1 MSSKI
6 TQDDRFQPVNTGR
19 VDVFCVPM
27 AAAKSTIVYLKQ
39 IMPGQPEAW
48 YERIANEITSGRMP
62 LPRVDDMPDPDKLE
76 PLPRSPKPE
85 AKPIAINPAR
95 QRFLDSLTQS
105 ESPNQSHFPST
116 GQWQPEPSKP
126 VATPKPAAKPKS
138 KTQQLNQGTYRAKL
152 AVSNSA
158 SEATKQ
164 KLYSLTKDWDTAF
177 RLVEKLQYIYPDQSA
192 QWCWG
197 KAINIARSE
206 TQVPQPTIKP
216 QSESPADVVSEAT
229 KAKLLELCKTP
240 ERAEYLVAAERR
252 TAYSEENAW
261 QRAYDKLM
269 DERMNLYTKIGYY
282 S

>member
-1 MSSKI
+1 M
-6 TQDDRFQPVNTGR
+6 
-19 VDVFCVPM
+19 
-27 AAAKSTIVYLKQ
+27 
-39 IMPGQPEAW
+39 
-48 YERIANEITSGRMP
+48 
-62 LPRVDDMPDPDKLE
+62 
-76 PLPRSPKPE
+76 
-85 AKPIAINPAR
+85 
-95 QRFLDSLTQS
+95 
-105 ESPNQSHFPST
+105 
-116 GQWQPEPSKP
+116 
-126 VATPKPAAKPKS
+126 
-138 KTQQLNQGTYRAKL
+138 
-152 AVSNSA
+152 SNSA

-164 KLYSLTKDWDTAF
+164 KLYSLTKDWDKAF

-206 TQVPQPTIKP
+206 AQVSQPTIKP
-216 QSESPADVVSEAT
+216 QSESPVDVVSEAT